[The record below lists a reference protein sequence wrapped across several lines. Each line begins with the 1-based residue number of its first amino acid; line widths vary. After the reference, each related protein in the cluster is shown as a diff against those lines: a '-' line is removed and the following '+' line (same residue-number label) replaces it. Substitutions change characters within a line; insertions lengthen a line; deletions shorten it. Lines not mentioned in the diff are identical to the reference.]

1 LEQLNWSVCEL
12 ELHISSS
19 LNINE
24 SDGEEER
31 EEKEV
36 ITMAQT
42 TIKPESNLIAS
53 SLRARSKQQSTRK
66 YFVKFH
72 DIFSTFF

>member
-1 LEQLNWSVCEL
+1 MKAMEKKR
-12 ELHISSS
+12 
-19 LNINE
+19 
-24 SDGEEER
+24 ER
-31 EEKEV
+31 EKKEV

-72 DIFSTFF
+72 DMLSTFF

>member
-66 YFVKFH
+66 YFVKFQ
-72 DIFSTFF
+72 DMLSTF